1 MREEAWR
8 RSKRI
13 EDEFLSSLNYLV
25 GLFNKIAYSV
35 GEDHKEYVRKMD
47 EFQNSYQFDK
57 FLASSVRRMVTPLA
71 MANFGTWRKAA
82 QEQTKNPLIYRSLI
96 GEINEGLKQDIES
109 QVLSNAMLIKTLP
122 SDVAKKVVEDI
133 EEYTLRGERATTI
146 AQIIREKTDQH
157 ARASARLIA
166 RTEVSKTTTAL
177 TRARSENLG
186 LMWYIWR
193 TAQDGDRVRKS
204 HRIMEGVLVNWN
216 NPPSPEQLVGE
227 KDVGNYHA
235 GEIWNCRCY
244 PEPLI
249 SADELK
255 FPVKVY
261 INGKIERMGK
271 QKFYELIG
279 GSPKI

>member
-25 GLFNKIAYSV
+25 SLFRKIAYSV
-35 GEDHKEYVRKMD
+35 GEDQKEYARRM
-47 EFQNSYQFDK
+47 EAFQNSYEFDK
-57 FLASSVRRMVTPLA
+57 FIASSVRRMVTPLA
-71 MANFGTWRKAA
+71 MANRGTWRKAA
-82 QEQTKNPLIYRSLI
+82 KEQTKNPFFYRQLMR
-96 GEINEGLKQDIES
+96 EIDEGLKHDIDS
-109 QVLSNAMLIKTLP
+109 QVLSNVQLIKTLP
-122 SDVAKKVVEDI
+122 TDVAEKVVFDI
-133 EEYTLRGERATTI
+133 KDYALKGERATTI
-146 AQIIREKTDQH
+146 AQIIRNKTDQH

-204 HRIMEGVLVNWN
+204 HRIMEGVLVNWH
-216 NPPSPEQLVGE
+216 NPPSPEALVGE
-227 KDVGNYHA
+227 KSEGNYHA

-244 PEPLI
+244 PEPVI
-249 SADELK
+249 SLEELH

-261 INGKIERMGK
+261 LNGRIEKLGK
-271 QKFYELIG
+271 QAFFELNG
-279 GSPKI
+279 GAPKI

>member
-25 GLFNKIAYSV
+25 GLFNRIAYSV

-71 MANFGTWRKAA
+71 MANFSTWRKAA
-82 QEQTKNPLIYRSLI
+82 QEQTKNPLVYRSLI

-122 SDVAKKVVEDI
+122 SDTAKKVVEDI

-186 LMWYIWR
+186 LWWYIWR

-216 NPPSPEQLVGE
+216 NPPSPERLVGE

>member
-13 EDEFLSSLNYLV
+13 EDEFLSSLNYIV
-25 GLFNKIAYSV
+25 SLFNKIANSV
-35 GEDHKEYVRKMD
+35 GDDHRELVRKM
-47 EFQNSYQFDK
+47 ETFQESYQFDK
-57 FLASSVRRMVTPLA
+57 FVAASVRRMVTPLA
-71 MANFGTWRKAA
+71 MANRETWRKAA
-82 QEQTKNPLIYRSLI
+82 QQQTKSQFIFQTLAR
-96 GEINEGLKQDIES
+96 EIDEGLRTDIES
-109 QVLSNAMLIKTLP
+109 QIISNAQLIKTLP
-122 SDVAKKVVEDI
+122 TDTAEKVVRDVGLLSI
-133 EEYTLRGERATTI
+133 QGERASTI
-146 AQIIREKTDQH
+146 AQLIRDKTDQH

-177 TRARSENLG
+177 TRSRAENLG

-204 HRIMEGVLVNWN
+204 HRIMEGVLVNWH
-216 NPPSPEQLVGE
+216 NPPSPERLVGE

-249 SADELK
+249 STDELRW
-255 FPVKVY
+255 PVKVY
-261 INGKIERMGK
+261 INGRIEKLGK
-271 QKFYELIG
+271 HQFLELIG
-279 GSPKI
+279 GI